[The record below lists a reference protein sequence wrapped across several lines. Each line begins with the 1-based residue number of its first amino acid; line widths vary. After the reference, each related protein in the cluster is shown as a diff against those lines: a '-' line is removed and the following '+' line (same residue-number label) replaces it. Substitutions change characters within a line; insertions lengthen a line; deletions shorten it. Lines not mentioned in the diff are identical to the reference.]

1 MRNAL
6 YLTFYLLFLSSF
18 VLGQTNLDEVVVSSP
33 RLSIPFSDDAKSI
46 TVITAKQIA
55 ATPFTTLADVLRFQA
70 GLDIR
75 RQGIEGAQ
83 ADVYLRGGT
92 FDQVLLL
99 IDGIRV
105 DDPQTGHHTLNSAI
119 PVEVIERIEIVKGP
133 AARIYG
139 QNAFTGAI
147 NIVTKKSGTN
157 GAALSLR
164 QGSFNTNHLGLT
176 AQATKETQQHVFHVS
191 KLTSDGYR
199 HNTDLDNRH
208 FFSHSIFGDSKKIK
222 LMTMFNER
230 KFGANGFYGVAGE
243 RGMNQYEKTQSSLVA
258 LSTTFSGTKTSW
270 TPRIFWKRGQD
281 EYIFIRN
288 NPSVYRNLHINNKVG
303 FSLDTQIAHAN
314 NNRTGFGI
322 ELSSVGIRSN
332 NLGDHN
338 RTIAHLFF
346 EHRFNLSG
354 FSITPGF
361 ALSHFSDV
369 DTFFYPGMDIGLR
382 LSEKEKLTFN
392 TGYTY
397 RVPTYTDLYYNG
409 PQAIGNASLKPEQA
423 LSHEIGYRYAG
434 TKLSLEAAIFQ
445 RNSKDLIDYVEVI
458 VGDPKWL
465 ASNVQQVTTLGGELN
480 ATFSYGSTDS
490 TAHTL
495 TLAYAYIDDDYTK
508 TVKSRYSLNSLRHS
522 INIQAVHT
530 LFTHFSSTLS
540 YRYASRAL
548 GGHYQLVNAQLEY
561 RSGKWRLQAQGRNLF
576 NAAYVEN
583 LIPMPKA
590 HGVLGVSY
598 SF

>member
-1 MRNAL
+1 MKNA
-6 YLTFYLLFLSSF
+6 FYSLCALFLF
-18 VLGQTNLDEVVVSSP
+18 AQHGIGQTKLDEVVVSSP
-33 RLSIPFSDDAKSI
+33 RLNIPFADDAKSV
-46 TVITAKQIA
+46 TVITAKQIE
-55 ATPFTTLADVLRFQA
+55 ATPFNTLADILRFQG

-119 PVEVIERIEIVKGP
+119 PLEVIERIEIVKGP

-147 NIVTKKSGTN
+147 NIVTKKGGNSGAT
-157 GAALSLR
+157 LSVR
-164 QGSFNTNHLGLT
+164 QGSFNTNHLGAT
-176 AQATKETQQHVFHVS
+176 AQVAQENQQHLFHVS

-199 HNTDLDNRH
+199 HNTDLNNRH
-208 FFSHSIFGDSKKIK
+208 FFSHSIFGNSQKVK

-230 KFGANGFYGVAGE
+230 KFGANGFYGIAGE
-243 RGMNQYEKTQSSLVA
+243 RGMNQYEETQSSLVA
-258 LSTTFSGTKTSW
+258 LSTTYSGAKTSW

-281 EYIFIRN
+281 EYIYIRT
-288 NPSVYRNLHINNKVG
+288 NPSAYRNMHINNKIGASV
-303 FSLDTQIAHAN
+303 DAKIAHDN
-314 NNRTGFGI
+314 GNVTGFGA
-322 ELSSVGIRSN
+322 EVSSVSIQSN
-332 NLGDHN
+332 NLGQHG
-338 RTIAHLFF
+338 RTIGHLFL
-346 EHRFNLSG
+346 EHRFNMSNI
-354 FSITPGF
+354 SITPGF

-369 DTFFYPGMDIGLR
+369 DTFFYPGMDIGFR
-382 LSEKEKLTFN
+382 LNEKAKFSFN

-397 RVPTYTDLYYNG
+397 RVPTYTDLYYDG
-409 PQAIGNASLKPEQA
+409 PQAIGNANLKPEQA
-423 LSHEIGYRYAG
+423 VSHELAFRY
-434 TKLSLEAAIFQ
+434 TSEKLSLEAAIFQ

-465 ASNVQQVTTLGGELN
+465 ASNVQEVTTQGGEVN
-480 ATFSYGSTDS
+480 AIVTYGASLATPHS
-490 TAHTL
+490 L
-495 TLAYAYIDDDYTK
+495 TLSYSYIHDDYTK
-508 TVKSRYSLNSLRHS
+508 TVSSRYALNSLRH
-522 INIQAVHT
+522 NVNVQAVQS
-530 LFTHFSSTLS
+530 LSSRLSSSLS

-548 GGHYQLVNAQLEY
+548 GGNYQLVNAQLEY
-561 RSGKWRLQAQGRNLF
+561 GTEKWGIQIQGRNLF
-576 NAAYVEN
+576 NADYFEN

-590 HGVLGVSY
+590 HGVLGLRY